1 MSRFVNG
8 LCLMA
13 VLLGGIWGVVEA
25 ATIVQRYEFSEPFLE
40 EQDGTVRVRMEGTR
54 PVGAPGEPLLP
65 AKGAALL
72 LPPGES
78 IAGVRVIAGERVV
91 LEGSYLIRP
100 ADREYPLSSTGPYL
114 PVEPN
119 ADLYAS
125 PNPFPAELFQGQ
137 STHFLCGHSIG
148 TVVIYPVSY
157 IPATGQIAYYR
168 SLEVVLETRPA
179 EDAQRSAS
187 RFLRSTPEVR
197 SRVASVVDNASR
209 LSTYGPERRAKDD
222 EYDYVIITNEAMES
236 TFQTL
241 ADHKTRRGVKTTI
254 KTIEDIYSEYTG
266 VDNADKIR
274 NFIIDAYTTWGVE
287 YILLGGDG
295 DGTSPIIPH
304 RGLYNMTN
312 YGSYEET
319 DTDIAADLYYGGL
332 DRVGSGSGPDW
343 NVDDDSYWGERDPEE
358 ADLAADVFVGR
369 LAVDN
374 ASEAQNF
381 IDKIIAY
388 EESPVAD
395 ECTEALM
402 VGELL
407 WSDPTYGG
415 DYKDEIKNGASTW
428 GYTTVGFPGHFN
440 VPTLYDRDGPTWSAT
455 GDLLPLLNGG
465 VHLVNHLGHAD
476 VTYAL
481 RFYNSDVTDANFTN
495 NGVDHSFYI
504 LYSQG
509 CYCNSFDNRTT
520 GGSYTSDAISE
531 QFTTIEHS
539 AVAFVGN
546 TRYGWGMHSSTDGSS
561 QYYDRQFF
569 DALFGEDI
577 YNIGKVN
584 EDSKVDNI
592 PYVEINKDANRW
604 CHFEICLLG
613 DPEMPIWT
621 DTPVA
626 LDNVTYAPTVPIG
639 ASDFTVT
646 VNHGGSPVEDALVCV
661 RKSGEVYERDR
672 TNASG
677 QVTLSIAPTSEDTL
691 SVSVKAHN
699 HLPYDGTALV
709 IASGTYVT
717 YQSHTIDDVAGGNGD
732 GLVNAGEAIEMPV
745 TVKNYGTETA
755 SGVSAILRT
764 ADAYVTI
771 TDSVESYGDV
781 PADSQA
787 TSAEDYDFS
796 VGLSCPDGH
805 VITFDLE
812 ARDDLDSVW
821 TSQFQVSVTAAELAY
836 QSHSIDDATGG
847 NGNGLFEPGETV
859 DVTVQLANS
868 GGAGAFGVTATLSE
882 SDPYITVDSSLAAYG
897 DIPAS
902 GSVGGSPPYT
912 LTADPGTPTP
922 HYAELVLSIT
932 AIGGFAYTDTFVVAV
947 GTTGFDDDV
956 ESGQGEWTHGIVTGG
971 YGDQW
976 HISTTRSTST
986 SHAWKC
992 GDTAG
997 GNYSDLLDAGL
1008 VTPTVFLAPGSVLKF
1023 WHWIDAETYNS
1034 TRAWDAGIVEISTDG
1049 GGSWDQIAP
1058 QGGYPYTIWD
1068 DAASAE
1074 SPFDVGTPCF
1084 SGTSDWQQEEF
1095 DLAVYSGEVQFR
1107 FRFGSDMATNQE
1119 GWYIDDIYVGAPPAF
1134 DLSDPGLSPPTGDAD
1149 TVFSYSVTYT
1159 SASNYAPDIAQV
1171 FIDGTPQTMSTT
1183 DFDYTDG
1190 SEFTCQTT
1198 LGYGS
1203 HEYYFLFTYSSTTV
1217 RMPTSGQYDGPSV
1230 GQLVYSNDFESS
1242 SDWTQDPSHTAST
1255 GAFVRIDP
1263 NATDYQPEDDATPD
1277 PGIYA
1282 WITAQNSDLGVDDVD
1297 GGVAATCS
1305 PVIDL
1310 SAYSSAHLSMS
1321 YFHGQRDAGD
1331 DASGDFYRIDVSN
1344 DGGSSYPVN
1353 LVSYGD
1359 VSSAATWRSLEVD
1372 LESAIALTGQM
1383 RLRVQAADGTTDGD
1397 IVEGGVDDIVVLGI
1411 PDAPPPVN
1419 DLAGQVNGSDIVLTW
1434 THPAALSIDHY
1445 VVYRNTDSGFNPQ
1458 ASDSIGATSDTVFTD
1473 TGAAKT
1479 VGADYFYVI
1488 KSVSASG
1495 QKSEDSNRTGEF
1507 DCLLESVE

>member
-1 MSRFVNG
+1 MHRFVIG
-8 LCLMA
+8 VCLIIALLSA
-13 VLLGGIWGVVEA
+13 VWGAAAA
-25 ATIVQRYEFSEPFLE
+25 ATIVQRYEFSEPQVE
-40 EQDGTVRVRMEGTR
+40 EAADYVRVHMEGTR

-65 AKGAALL
+65 AKGVALL

-91 LEGSYLIRP
+91 LEGSYLIQP
-100 ADREYPLSSTGPYL
+100 ADREYPLSSSGPFL
-114 PVEPN
+114 PVEPD

-125 PNPFPAELFQGQ
+125 TDPFPVELFEGQG
-137 STHFLCGHSIG
+137 THFLCGHSIG

-157 IPATGQIAYYR
+157 TPATGQISWFR
-168 SLEVVLETRPA
+168 SLQVVLETKPA
-179 EDAQRSAS
+179 EDAQQSAS

-197 SRVASVVDNASR
+197 SRVASLVDNTSQ
-209 LSTYGPERRAKDD
+209 LSAYGPERRSKDD
-222 EYDYVIITNEAMES
+222 EYDYVIITNQAMES

-254 KTIEDIYSEYTG
+254 KTVEDIYSEYSG
-266 VDNADKIR
+266 VDNPDKIR

-287 YILLGGDG
+287 YVLLGGDG
-295 DGTSPIIPH
+295 DGTSPVIPH

-312 YGSYEET
+312 FGSYEET

-332 DRVGSGSGPDW
+332 DRVGSGAGPDW
-343 NVDDDSYWGERDPEE
+343 NVDNDAYWGERDPEE

-388 EESPVAD
+388 EESPVAG
-395 ECTEALM
+395 ECTEGLM
-402 VGELL
+402 AGELL

-415 DYKDEIKNGASTW
+415 DYKDEIKNGASTH
-428 GYTTVGFPGHFN
+428 GYTTVGFPGYFN

-481 RFYNSDVTDANFTN
+481 RFYSSDVTDVNFTN
-495 NGVDHSFYI
+495 NGVNHSFYI
-504 LYSQG
+504 IYTQG

-520 GGSYTSDAISE
+520 SGSYTSDAISE
-531 QFTTIEHS
+531 EFTTIAHS

-546 TRYGWGMHSSTDGSS
+546 TRYGWGMHLSTDGSS

-584 EDSKVDNI
+584 EDSRVDNI
-592 PYVEINKDANRW
+592 PYVELNKDANRW

-626 LDNVTYAPTVPIG
+626 LDNVSYPPTVPIG

-646 VNHGGSPVEDALVCV
+646 VQHGGSPVEDALVCV
-661 RKSGEVYERDR
+661 RKDSEVYERDR
-672 TNASG
+672 TDASG

-691 SVSVKAHN
+691 FVSVKAHN

-709 IASGTYVT
+709 IASGKYVT
-717 YQSHTIDDVAGGNGD
+717 YQSHTIDDAAGGNGD
-732 GLVNAGEAIEMPV
+732 GVANAGEAIELPV

-755 SGVSAILRT
+755 SDVSAILRT
-764 ADAYVTI
+764 ADAHITI
-771 TDSVESYGDV
+771 TDSTESYGDI

-787 TSAEDYDFS
+787 VSAEDYDFS

-821 TSQFQVSVTAAELAY
+821 TSQFQVAVTAADPVY
-836 QSHSIDDATGG
+836 QSHSVDDVAGG

-859 DVTVQLANS
+859 DVTVQLTNS
-868 GGAGAFGVTATLSE
+868 GGADAFGVSATLSE
-882 SDPYITVDSSLAAYG
+882 SDPYITVGSATAAYG
-897 DIPAS
+897 DIPAGGSAS
-902 GSVGGSPPYT
+902 GSPAYS
-912 LTADPGTPTP
+912 LTADLSTPTP
-922 HYAELVLSIT
+922 HYAELVLNIT
-932 AIGGFAYTDTFVVAV
+932 ATGGFAYVDTFVVAV

-956 ESGQGEWTHGIVTGG
+956 ESGQGEWTHGMVTSG

-976 HISTTRSTST
+976 HISTSSSYST

-992 GDTAG
+992 GDSAG
-997 GNYSDLLDAGL
+997 GNYGDLLDAGL
-1008 VTPTVFLAPGSVLKF
+1008 VTPTIFLAPGSVLTF
-1023 WHWIDAETYNS
+1023 WHWIDAETYNT

-1049 GGSWDQIAP
+1049 GGSWDQITP

-1068 DAASAE
+1068 EAASAG
-1074 SPFDVGTPCF
+1074 SPFAVGTPCF
-1084 SGTSDWQQEEF
+1084 SGTYDWQQEEF
-1095 DLAVYSGEVQFR
+1095 DLSAYSGEVTIR
-1107 FRFGSDMATNQE
+1107 FRFGSDEATNQE

-1134 DLSDPGLSPPTGDAD
+1134 DLSGPGVSPATGDAA
-1149 TVFSYSVTYT
+1149 TVFTYSVTYT
-1159 SASNYAPDIAQV
+1159 SASNYTPDITRV
-1171 FIDGTPQTMSTT
+1171 FIDGTPQTMTTT

-1190 SEFTCQTT
+1190 SEFTYQTT

-1203 HEYYFLFTYSSTTV
+1203 HQYYFLFTYASTTM
-1217 RMPTSGQYDGPSV
+1217 RMPASGQTNGPFV
-1230 GQLVYSNDFESS
+1230 GQLVYSTDFESG

-1255 GAFVRIDP
+1255 GTFVRIDP
-1263 NATDYQPEDDATPD
+1263 NATDYQPEDDATPA
-1277 PGIYA
+1277 PGIYG
-1282 WITAQNSDLGVDDVD
+1282 WITAQNSALGTDDVD
-1297 GGVAATCS
+1297 AGVAATCS

-1344 DGGSSYPVN
+1344 DGGSSYPVS

-1359 VSSAATWRSLEVD
+1359 VSNAATWRSLEID
-1372 LESAIALTGQM
+1372 LESVITLTDQM
-1383 RLRVQAADGTTDGD
+1383 RLRVQAADGTADGD
-1397 IVEGGVDDIVVLGI
+1397 IVEGGVDDIIMLGI
-1411 PDAPPPVN
+1411 PDVPPPVS
-1419 DLAGQVNGSDIVLTW
+1419 DLAGQVCGSDVILTW

-1445 VVYRNTDSGFNPQ
+1445 VIYRNVDPEFAPQ
-1458 ASDSIGATSDTVFTD
+1458 AIDSIGATGDTVFTD
-1473 TGAAKT
+1473 AGAAKT
-1479 VGADYFYVI
+1479 VGTNYFYVI
-1488 KSVSASG
+1488 KSVSSSG
-1495 QKSEDSNRTGEF
+1495 QKSDSSNRVGEF
-1507 DCLLESVE
+1507 DRLLESVE